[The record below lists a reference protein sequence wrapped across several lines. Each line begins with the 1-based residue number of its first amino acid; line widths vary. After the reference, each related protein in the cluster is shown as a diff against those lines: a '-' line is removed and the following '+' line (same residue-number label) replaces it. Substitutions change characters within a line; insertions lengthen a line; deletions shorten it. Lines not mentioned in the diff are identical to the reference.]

1 MGSAA
6 PPTMPKPARPSPCP
20 TDDTVAEFVDGGLSG
35 DKLASLEQHLV
46 TCASCARLAA
56 AAGQSRSRDAATASH
71 AAHSEVAPPG
81 RSASVG
87 DSSFSHYE
95 LGREIARGGMGRI
108 IEAWDVRH
116 ERPVAVKML
125 LRTGDA
131 AMRRFARE
139 VKITA
144 HLQHPAIIP
153 LYEAGRTPAGAPFF
167 AMKRV
172 DGRALSDVI
181 AATKD
186 LPGRLAL
193 LPQLIAVCE
202 ALASAHQQ
210 GIVHRDLKPANVLI
224 GPFGEAVVID
234 WGLAKILDDKD
245 DPHDAPASS
254 ASNRKGPLPLTA
266 AGATMGTAGYMP
278 PEQARGEAVDE
289 RSDVYALGALL
300 YHVFA
305 GAVPY
310 TGATPSGVIARA
322 LQGPARPLRAV
333 VPELSPDLAA
343 IVDKAMAS
351 DPAHRYANAGALAGD
366 LRRFEA
372 GQLVSAR
379 AYSLPD
385 RVSRWVSRRR
395 AFVATAA
402 VLLVALLVTLT
413 LSIRRVVNERDR
425 ADASKRTAVQQRDA
439 AEHLVQFTI
448 GDLRDRL
455 EPLGKLDLLAG
466 LGGEVERYYGTLDTS
481 SGPPDRQ
488 ELARRAEALDVLGNV
503 ETRRKDFDV
512 AERLRQQQIAIWE
525 HVVAGDPRDA
535 EGQAE
540 LALGLSSEAWILDNG
555 RGRYDDG
562 FALYQRATSV
572 SARAVD
578 LAPEDVRWR
587 IVQAHVGT
595 SLARSLYDRDKFGA
609 AVAASDRVREEVQP
623 IRDSDAIGLRFRNLL
638 ALVHCDLGGMEMRT
652 ERLADAAA
660 SRGRCSEV
668 LQAMLVSRPGGAD
681 ELQRLAAARR
691 GVAYARRLQGRVADA
706 SSQLERALSV
716 TRELSARDQGDLDV
730 QRELG
735 MDLSFLADSR
745 AANGDFAGAEAALH
759 EGLSVL
765 HGVATVRADNMRAW
779 RDLIRALQIAGELET
794 ARGDSGAA
802 VRVFDEAAAIID
814 RLKARLPDASKRP
827 AFVLG
832 FVELWI
838 SKARAE
844 VFAGRLDGAHAT
856 LDVATAVDI
865 NQDNPDDLFTLARM
879 DLARGMLARARGQ
892 YDEAESV
899 FGLVAER
906 AEASAVRMPQ
916 YPEPKKLLAE
926 AWASLGEVRR
936 QRGDRERGRALGA
949 QAAATLAE
957 LEASGLLEAARR
969 PLLARAQALAGGLP

>member
-1 MGSAA
+1 
-6 PPTMPKPARPSPCP
+6 MPKPARPSPCP

-35 DKLASLEQHLV
+35 AKLAAFEQHLV
-46 TCASCARLAA
+46 ACASCARLAA
-56 AAGQSRSRDAATASH
+56 TAGQSRSRDASTASH
-71 AAHSEVAPPG
+71 SAHPEVARPVPP
-81 RSASVG
+81 ASVG

-116 ERPVAVKML
+116 QRPVAVKML
-125 LRTGDA
+125 LRAGA
-131 AMRRFARE
+131 AATRRFARE
-139 VKITA
+139 VEITA

-153 LYEAGRTPAGAPFF
+153 LYEAGRTPAGDPFF

-172 DGRALSDVI
+172 DGRALADVI
-181 AATKD
+181 TATHDLAA
-186 LPGRLAL
+186 RLAL

-202 ALASAHQQ
+202 ALAYAHEQ

-224 GPFGEAVVID
+224 GAFGEAVVID
-234 WGLAKILDDKD
+234 WGLAKILHEKD
-245 DPHDAPASS
+245 DPRDAST
-254 ASNRKGPLPLTA
+254 SNPKGPLPLTA
-266 AGATMGTAGYMP
+266 AGATIGTAGYMP
-278 PEQARGEAVDE
+278 PEQARGHAVDE

-310 TGATPSGVIARA
+310 TGATPSGVIASA

-343 IVDKAMAS
+343 IVDKAMAR

-395 AFVATAA
+395 ALVGTAA

-413 LSIRRVVNERDR
+413 VSIRRVVNERDR
-425 ADASKRTAVQQRDA
+425 ADASKRSALQQRDA
-439 AEHLVQFTI
+439 AEHLVQFAI

-466 LGGEVERYYGTLDTS
+466 LGGEVEGYYGKLDTS

-488 ELARRAEALDVLGNV
+488 ALARRAAALDVLGNV
-503 ETRRKDFDV
+503 ETRRQDFDV
-512 AERLRQQQIAIWE
+512 AERLRRQQIAIWE
-525 HVVAGDPRDA
+525 RVVAVDARDA
-535 EGQAE
+535 EGLAE
-540 LALGLSSEAWILDNG
+540 LALALLSEAWILDNG

-572 SARAVD
+572 SAQAVD
-578 LAPEDVRWR
+578 LAPDDVRWR
-587 IVQAHVGT
+587 TVEAYVGI
-595 SLARSLYDRDKFGA
+595 SLARSMYDRDQLEA
-609 AVAASDRVREEVQP
+609 PIAASDRVREEAKTL
-623 IRDSDAIGLRFRNLL
+623 RDSDTMNPRFRNLL
-638 ALVHCDLGGMEMRT
+638 ALVHCDLGAMEMRL
-652 ERLADAAA
+652 ERLDDASA

-668 LQAMLVSRPGGAD
+668 LEAMLVSRPGGAD
-681 ELQRLAAARR
+681 ELQRLATARR
-691 GVAYARRLQGRVADA
+691 GVAYARRLQGRVGDA
-706 SSQLERALSV
+706 SSELERALSV
-716 TRELSARDQGDLDV
+716 TRELSARDRGDLDV

-735 MDLSFLADSR
+735 FDLSFLADSR
-745 AANGDFAGAEAALH
+745 GANGDFAGADTALH

-765 HGVATVRADNMRAW
+765 RDVATARADNMRAQ

-794 ARGDSGAA
+794 TRGDSGAA
-802 VRVFDEAAAIID
+802 VRVFDEAAAVIA
-814 RLKARLPDASKRP
+814 RLQARLPDASKRT
-827 AFVLG
+827 AFVAG

-838 SKARAE
+838 SKACAE
-844 VFAGRLDGAHAT
+844 VLAGRLDGARAT
-856 LDVATAVDI
+856 LDATTAVDI
-865 NQDNPDDLFTLARM
+865 NPDNADDVFALARI
-879 DLARGMLARARGQ
+879 DLVRGHLARARGQ
-892 YDEAESV
+892 YDEAEGHY
-899 FGLVAER
+899 GLVAQR
-906 AEASAVRMPQ
+906 AEASAVHMPQ
-916 YPEPKKLLAE
+916 YPEPKKVLAE
-926 AWASLGEVRR
+926 AWLSLGEVRR
-936 QRGDRERGRALGA
+936 QRGDRERGRTLGA

-957 LEASGLLEAARR
+957 LETTGLLEAARR
-969 PLLARAQALAGGLP
+969 PLLARARALAGAGTGP